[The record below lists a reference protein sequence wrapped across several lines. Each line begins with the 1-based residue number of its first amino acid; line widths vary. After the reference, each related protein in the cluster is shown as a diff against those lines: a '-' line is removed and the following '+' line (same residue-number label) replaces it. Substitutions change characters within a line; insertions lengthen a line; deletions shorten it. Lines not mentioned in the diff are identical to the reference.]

1 MATTVPE
8 MLVIRI
14 HTPGGALSELW
25 DPASPFG
32 VGQPLRWVLE
42 LRDSGNLLRLT
53 DTISSTRV
61 DQLVQPK
68 ADDDDGILAEF
79 PLGSRSKI
87 AIHRERAERFRS
99 VAAEGALGTSEQN
112 TKFRRSILQSVG
124 ALAAMLLAIPLV
136 QSSRREVVA
145 RAPVQVVDLSKLAQ
159 SASKPKS
166 SGGSAV
172 TSRLRALVQG
182 SGSRWLSKSP
192 TSTLSGRW
200 TDRYTASFGNMAQGN
215 ALGLSAIGRN
225 GYSGS
230 LRAATG
236 GSGAPGKN
244 WVDLDS
250 LAATVEE
257 GLTKDEVGQIIHKHM
272 KEIRYCYE
280 TAMIRS
286 PDVEG
291 KLVVHFTIG
300 NQGSV
305 RSTGVRSSTVP
316 DQRLDDCVLGRLAGW
331 KFPNPKGGIE
341 VAVTYPFIFK
351 SLGK

>member
-1 MATTVPE
+1 MAEASTE
-8 MLVIRI
+8 MLVVRI
-14 HTPGGALSELW
+14 HTPNGVLSELW
-25 DPASPFG
+25 NPTRPLT

-42 LRDSGNLLRLT
+42 LRNEGSLLRLT
-53 DTISSTRV
+53 DTSNAARLDRAV
-61 DQLVQPK
+61 G
-68 ADDDDGILAEF
+68 AAGILAEF
-79 PLGSRSKI
+79 PLGLQSRI
-87 AIHRERAERFRS
+87 AIHRERAERFQS
-99 VAAEGALGTSEQN
+99 VNSEEELGAPEQQQ
-112 TKFRRSILQSVG
+112 KFRRSIVQSVG
-124 ALAAMLLAIPLV
+124 VLAAVLIMIPLV
-136 QSSRREVVA
+136 QTSRREIVA

-159 SASKPKS
+159 SAAKPKNT
-166 SGGSAV
+166 GGSAV
-172 TSRLRALVQG
+172 ASRLRALVAG
-182 SGSRWLSKSP
+182 SGSRWLARTP
-192 TSTLSGRW
+192 TSALSGRW
-200 TDRYTASFGNMAQGN
+200 SDRYTASFGNMAAGN
-215 ALGLSAIGRN
+215 ALGLSAIGKN

-230 LRAATG
+230 LGSVAG

-300 NQGSV
+300 NAGSV

-316 DQRLDDCVLGRLAGW
+316 DQRLDDCVLGRLSGW
-331 KFPNPKGGIE
+331 KFPTPKGGIE

>member
-1 MATTVPE
+1 MTQAATE
-8 MLVIRI
+8 MLVVRI
-14 HTPGGALSELW
+14 HTPNGVLSELW
-25 DPASPFG
+25 NPARPLA

-42 LRDSGNLLRLT
+42 LREDGNLLRLT
-53 DTISSTRV
+53 DTSNSGRTDLAV
-61 DQLVQPK
+61 GEAAV
-68 ADDDDGILAEF
+68 LAEF
-79 PLGSRSKI
+79 PLGTRSKI
-87 AIHRERAERFRS
+87 AIHRERAERFQS
-99 VAAEGALGTSEQN
+99 VESEEAFGAREQHS
-112 TKFRRSILQSVG
+112 TFRRSVFQSVG
-124 ALAAMLLAIPLV
+124 ALSAVLLAIPLI
-136 QSSRREVVA
+136 QTSRREIVA

-172 TSRLRALVQG
+172 SSRLRALVQG
-182 SGSRWLSKSP
+182 SGSRWLARTP

-215 ALGLSAIGRN
+215 ALGLSAIGKN
-225 GYSGS
+225 GYAGS
-230 LRAATG
+230 LGSATA
-236 GSGAPGKN
+236 GSGAPGRN

-280 TAMIRS
+280 TAMVRS
-286 PDVEG
+286 PDIEG

-300 NQGSV
+300 NAGSV

-316 DQRLDDCVLGRLAGW
+316 DQRLDDCVLGRLAHW